1 MWNYFSGVLL
11 RHKLAFTLA
20 LLAVTGFMVYE
31 TSKIELSYDFAKILP
46 DDDSSY
52 VEYVRFKKQ
61 FGEDG
66 NVMVIGF
73 EDKDLFRL
81 NKINDWYR
89 LTDSIRGIQGIKG
102 VMSITSLYKIVKND
116 SLEKFEFHPL
126 LTRAFNNQ

>member
-1 MWNYFSGVLL
+1 MWKYFSSILL
-11 RHKLAFTLA
+11 RNKLAFTLA
-20 LLAVTGFMVYE
+20 LLLITAFMGFE

-73 EDKDLFRL
+73 EDKKLFQL
-81 NKINDWYR
+81 TKLNDWYN
-89 LTDSIRGIQGIKG
+89 LTDTIK
-102 VMSITSLYKIVKND
+102 
-116 SLEKFEFHPL
+116 
-126 LTRAFNNQ
+126 

>member
-1 MWNYFSGVLL
+1 M
-11 RHKLAFTLA
+11 A
-20 LLAVTGFMVYE
+20 YE

-89 LTDSIRGIQGIKG
+89 LTDSIKGIQGIKG
-102 VMSITSLYKIVKND
+102 VMSLTSLYKIVKND
-116 SLEKFEFHPL
+116 SLEKFEFTPL
-126 LTRAFNNQ
+126 ITKPFSNQQEVDSFKKEVFALPFYK

>member
-1 MWNYFSGVLL
+1 M
-11 RHKLAFTLA
+11 AFTLA
-20 LLAVTGFMVYE
+20 LLAITGFMVFE
-31 TSKIELSYDFAKILP
+31 TLKIELSYDFAKILP

-89 LTDSIRGIQGIKG
+89 LTDSIRGIQGI
-102 VMSITSLYKIVKND
+102 
-116 SLEKFEFHPL
+116 
-126 LTRAFNNQ
+126 